1 MQKITTA
8 QIDAIHQGQ
17 KSFFASGATRS
28 IAFRKQQLKK
38 LKQAVLS
45 HQSALEEAV
54 WKDLRKSKEEFYI
67 TEISVVLSEIDY
79 HLKHISQW
87 SKPKRVPSPYFLF
100 PAKAAI
106 YHQPYGVSLII
117 SPWNY
122 PFQLLI
128 NPLVGA
134 LSSGCTAVLKPTPDI
149 PHVAAVMEKM
159 ISTTFDPHYVC
170 LIQGGIPVNERLLK
184 KQFDLIFFTGSSR
197 VGKIIM
203 KAAAEFLTPVV
214 LELGGKS
221 PCIVDKG
228 AHLDAAAKRILWGK
242 ITNAGQTCVAP
253 DYVLVHEEEKEALIT
268 KMKQHLNT
276 MLGEDIQ
283 KSPHYG
289 RIVNEA
295 MFDRLA
301 PMLKEGN
308 IRLGG
313 DVEKADRYIAP
324 TLLDQVPETAR
335 CMQEEIFGPILPIIS
350 FSKFEEVL
358 NRIQS
363 HETPLAFYYFG
374 SRKKGRKMIEQSLS
388 GGACINDTL
397 MHLACQNLPF
407 GGVGHSGMGSYHG
420 YKSFQAFTHERGVFE
435 NVQQYDPPLRY
446 APFKY
451 FGMLKKLL

>member
-1 MQKITTA
+1 MPDMTSA

-17 KSFFASGATRS
+17 KNFFASGATRS

-38 LKQAVLS
+38 LKQAVLDY
-45 HQSALEEAV
+45 QSELEEAV

-67 TEISVVLSEIDY
+67 TEINVVLSEIDH
-79 HLKHISQW
+79 HLKNIGQW
-87 SKPKRVPSPYFLF
+87 CKPKRVPSPYFLF
-100 PAKAAI
+100 PAKTSI

-134 LSSGCTAVLKPTPDI
+134 ISAGCTAVLKPTPE
-149 PHVAAVMEKM
+149 VANVVAVMEKM
-159 ISTTFDPHYVC
+159 IKATFDANYVS
-170 LIQGGIPVNERLLK
+170 LVQGGIPTNELLLK

-203 KAAAEFLTPVV
+203 KAAAEHLTPVI

-228 AHLDAAAKRILWGK
+228 AHLDTAAKRILWGK

-253 DYVLVHEEEKEALIT
+253 DYLLVHQDEKESLIE
-268 KMKQHLNT
+268 KMKQQMT
-276 MLGEDIQ
+276 KMLGPDIQ

-289 RIVNEA
+289 RIVNDT

-301 PMLKEGN
+301 PMLKEGK
-308 IRLGG
+308 IRAGG
-313 DVEKADRYIAP
+313 ASDKADRYIAP
-324 TLLDQVPETAR
+324 TLLDAVPETAQ
-335 CMQEEIFGPILPIIS
+335 CMQEEIFGPILPIIA
-350 FSKFEEVL
+350 FSDFKEVQE
-358 NRIQS
+358 RIQS

-374 SRKKGRKMIEQSLS
+374 NRKKGRQMIAESLS

-397 MHLACQNLPF
+397 MHLGCQNLPF
-407 GGVGHSGMGSYHG
+407 GGVGNSGMGSYHG
-420 YKSFQAFTHERGVFE
+420 HRSFQAFTHERGVFE
-435 NVQQYDPPLRY
+435 NVQSLDPPLRY

-451 FGMLKKLL
+451 FGILKRLL